1 MAKTVVQGGK
11 AQLEAAIDT
20 IIAGATP
27 TIQWIVEAEKGYWI
41 IIHVA

>member
-11 AQLEAAIDT
+11 AEVEAAIDT
-20 IIAGATP
+20 IIAGGTP
-27 TIQWIVEAEKGYWI
+27 NIQWVFMPEKGYYI